1 MKKIILSITTILAIV
16 SFGFS
21 NTQNTKNQC
30 NIESCELSITH
41 AEVKETNSNNTAIKM
56 HIKNSGDKTVDIIAA
71 YSPVDRQTQLH
82 HFVTIGNKRVMKQ
95 IKTIEI
101 YPHNSVDL
109 SYQELHVMLIGLKQ
123 KITKG
128 QKIPVMLILE
138 DGSTLSTTAIVD

>member
-1 MKKIILSITTILAIV
+1 MKTNATKLDQIY
-16 SFGFS
+16 FS
-21 NTQNTKNQC
+21 EHEQNTKNQC

-41 AEVKETNSNNTAIKM
+41 VEVKETNRNNIAIKM
-56 HIKNSGDKTVDIIAA
+56 HIKNSGDKTVDIIAT
-71 YSPVDRQTQLH
+71 YSPIDKGTQRH
-82 HFVTIGNKRVMKQ
+82 HFVTIGDKRVMKQ

-138 DGSTLSTTAIVD
+138 DDSTLSTTAIVD

>member
-21 NTQNTKNQC
+21 NTKNQC

>member
-1 MKKIILSITTILAIV
+1 MKKIILSISTFLIIT

-21 NTQNTKNQC
+21 NTQELKKEC
-30 NIESCELSITH
+30 NIESCELKITH
-41 AEVKETNSNNTAIKM
+41 VEVEKPSDNDTAIKM
-56 HIKNSGDKTVDIIAA
+56 HIKNNGNKTVDIIAA
-71 YSPVDRQTQLH
+71 YSPIDTKTQLH

-109 SYQELHVMLIGLKQ
+109 SFQELHIMLIGLKE
-123 KITKG
+123 KLTKG
-128 QKIPVMLILE
+128 QKVPLTLILE

>member
-1 MKKIILSITTILAIV
+1 MKKILVALTAIIILISY
-16 SFGFS
+16 GFCDDVK
-21 NTQNTKNQC
+21 QKC
-30 NIESCELSITH
+30 KIESCELSITH
-41 AEVKETNSNNTAIKM
+41 AEVKETKGNNTAIKM
-56 HIKNSGDKTVDIIAA
+56 HIKNSGNETVDIIAA
-71 YSPVDRQTQLH
+71 YSPVDTQTQLH
-82 HFVTIGNKRVMKQ
+82 HFVTVGNKRVMKQ